1 MQSYERAKQN
11 ARESDRKLNDM
22 QRQVA
27 RLREQVEGVLSDNKR
42 LRRQRDDAVADL
54 EHLGEKHKHADQKDR
69 DRLKEF
75 LLNLRTRPTKHVNFV
90 QILSSYRTTT

>member
-22 QRQVA
+22 QRQVT
-27 RLREQVEGVLSDNKR
+27 RLREQVELLLSDNKR

-54 EHLGEKHKHADQKDR
+54 EHLGEKHKHAEQKDR
-69 DRLKEF
+69 DRLKRVLAE
-75 LLNLRTRPTKHVNFV
+75 LEDKTSQTRKFRA
-90 QILSSYRTTT
+90 ILSSCRTTT